1 MASSGKFPEFTKSGS
16 AGAIVRRFQN
26 RRKPK
31 PVTKQQVQAMI
42 ASKQTL
48 KFYDNHTYVGSA
60 TSGGINIALSTI
72 PQGNT
77 DSTRSGDSVSLETL
91 EVRGELYLQGAGGTN
106 DFTDQ
111 IRVIIYMWHPVS
123 SGAAPVIAS
132 ILQDVSV
139 AQSLVMSAYSWD
151 SKPQFSVLY
160 DKNFSLSGNGPSDV
174 FFDFRKSF
182 GSGHLATWAGGSTTL
197 QSEGIFMIIASNS
210 LVATHPIYNF
220 YSRVTYLDS

>member
-16 AGAIVRRFQN
+16 SGAIVRRFQN
-26 RRKPK
+26 RRKQK

-42 ASKQTL
+42 AGKQTL
-48 KFYDNHTYVGSA
+48 KFFDNHTYVGSA
-60 TSGGINIALSTI
+60 TSTGINIALSAI

-77 DSTRSGDSVSLETL
+77 DSTRSGDSVSLKTL
-91 EVRGELYLQGAGGTN
+91 EVRGELYLQGTGGTN
-106 DFTDQ
+106 DFTNQ
-111 IRVIIYMWHPVS
+111 VRVIVYMWHPVS

-139 AQSLVMSAYSWD
+139 AQSLVMSGYSWD

-160 DKNFSLSGNGPSDV
+160 DKNFALSGNGVADV
-174 FFDFRKSF
+174 FFHFKKSF

-197 QSEGIFMIIASNS
+197 QSDGLFMIVCSDS

-220 YSRVTYLDS
+220 YSRVAYLDS